1 MPTAS
6 NKTASSTTACSLADG
21 LVAWFWKHRHDH
33 FTAGRDG
40 LDWVLPLYD
49 IRSRLEAIEGR
60 GHGQFPA
67 FAIWGPSQTGKSTLL
82 SGIIDANAN
91 DVGVG
96 SALHWGGVPIRFAG
110 DAKSNS
116 FNPYTGGM
124 DASGCVTRFHL
135 GEPKYPNFPVRLKL
149 ARPAELR
156 MALAAGYLDECV
168 CEDESGEKVVWSE
181 MSINNRFTNMF
192 KDSRRDGSAATPA
205 TVGEVWKL
213 CEIIR
218 KFVIG
223 GRDRYINLRKTLDT
237 LERNWARE
245 TVFASPKAL
254 KQWAGVVL
262 WDGNAV
268 LDAFADKMENWMAE
282 DRNHFLSD
290 KPVYCSSVLASKLVN
305 IAAYQN
311 MLDGIEDFRDLHRKI
326 RYIENERGDVL
337 LDCESGALAPGAGQ
351 AFCRSPLDF
360 GFLQGLV
367 WEIIVHLNRANISDS
382 DTGFTTFMERSD
394 LLDFPGVAVAQKG
407 ENAIDLRSNG
417 HDFTPEM
424 LTKVLKRGKT
434 SSIVYRYAETLGI
447 DGMTL
452 LNRALTPV
460 SSPNQIVSGVR
471 AWLAAAKEDYKPGE
485 KTPLPLNIAVTRAA
499 QLFNDYWH
507 NMKSEVVSASLSEHI
522 AALGWVSNP
531 KALHHFFSLTYHLA
545 GKFIRQREGEIRY
558 SREPQFF
565 DSAAPAIESE
575 YEKAGRFETDVSRRS
590 FEHMYKDP
598 DGGVN
603 FFFESLAAQAADTR
617 GNRDALATRRAAN
630 LIEEL
635 ADHCEPEVPR
645 VNVAMLVNE
654 REQDFEKFERQITTT
669 LATANANAA
678 HELFRLIKELFYV
691 EVDNMP
697 AFARSPHSSVEE
709 DLLAYIEE
717 VIAGWKKH
725 TADNSAKIAARFRTL
740 SSANINRV
748 IGYCADDVPREQFVE
763 WAHSIGLPFKDE
775 TFQLQVRRHTA
786 TWVANHLPLRKAAD
800 LRELP
805 PALAQT
811 TPPAA
816 AIVQWVSIAKM
827 LINLAH
833 VRAKEIKLDVEAEKL
848 GDDTLRELFD
858 QARELAGQNTPE
870 DVATGANSR

>member
-1 MPTAS
+1 MPTATAANSS
-6 NKTASSTTACSLADG
+6 NSTTSTAHSLADE
-21 LVAWFWKHRHDH
+21 LIAWFWKHRNDH

-40 LDWVLPLYD
+40 LDWILPLYD
-49 IRSRLEAIEGR
+49 MRSRLEALEGR
-60 GHGQFPA
+60 GRDQFPA

-82 SGIIDANAN
+82 SGIIDANAD

-135 GEPKYPNFPVRLKL
+135 GEPKYANFPVRLKL
-149 ARPAELR
+149 ARSTELR

-168 CEDESGEKVVWSE
+168 CKDENGEKIAWTE
-181 MSINNRFTNMF
+181 MTINNRFATMF
-192 KDSRRDGSAATPA
+192 KGSKRDGSAATPA
-205 TVGEVWKL
+205 TVSEVWKL

-218 KFVIG
+218 KFVAG
-223 GRDRYINLRKTLDT
+223 GRDRYLNLRKHLDT

-245 TVFASPKAL
+245 TVLASPKAL
-254 KQWAGVVL
+254 KQWIGAVL
-262 WDGNAV
+262 WDGDAV
-268 LDAFADKMENWMAE
+268 LDAFAEKMENWIAE
-282 DRNHFLSD
+282 ERNRFLSD

-311 MLDGIEDFRDLHRKI
+311 MLDGIEDFKDLHRKI
-326 RYIENERGDVL
+326 RFIENERGDIL

-351 AFCRSPLDF
+351 AFCLSPLDF

-367 WEIIVHLNRANISDS
+367 WEIVVHLNRGNISDS
-382 DTGFTTFMERSD
+382 DTGFIAFMERSD

-407 ENAIDLRSNG
+407 ENAIDLSAGGR
-417 HDFTPEM
+417 DFTPEM

-471 AWLAAAKEDYKPGE
+471 AWLTAAKEDYKPGE

-522 AALGWVSNP
+522 ASLGWVSNP
-531 KALHHFFSLTYHLA
+531 KSLHHFFSLTYHLA
-545 GKFIRQREGEIRY
+545 GKFIRQREGEVRY
-558 SREPQFF
+558 ARDPQYF

-590 FEHMYKDP
+590 FEHMYKDA

-603 FFFESLAAQAADTR
+603 FFFEALSNHAAGTR
-617 GNRDALATRRAAN
+617 GNRDALATRRVS
-630 LIEEL
+630 EL
-635 ADHCEPEVPR
+635 LTTLVNHCEPEVPR
-645 VNVAMLVNE
+645 VNFALLEME
-654 REQDFEKFERQITTT
+654 REQDFAKFEQQITST
-669 LATANANAA
+669 LATANAHAA
-678 HELFRLIKELFYV
+678 HELFRLIKKLFCV
-691 EVDNMP
+691 EEVNMTP
-697 AFARSPHSSVEE
+697 FARNQYSSSEE
-709 DLLAYIEE
+709 DLLTYVNEI
-717 VIAGWKKH
+717 ITSWKKH
-725 TADNSAKIAARFRTL
+725 TAENSAELTANFKTL
-740 SSANINRV
+740 SASIINRV
-748 IGYCADDVPREQFVE
+748 IGYCADDVPREKFVA
-763 WAHSIGLPFKDE
+763 WALGIGLPFMDD
-775 TFQLQVRRHTA
+775 TLQSQVRRHTA
-786 TWVANHLPLRKAAD
+786 TWLANHLPLRKAAD
-800 LRELP
+800 LSELP
-805 PALAQT
+805 PALSQI
-811 TPPAA
+811 TPPTT
-816 AIVQWVSIAKM
+816 AIVQWVSVAKL

-833 VRAKEIKLDVEAEKL
+833 VRSKKIKLDTDPEKP
-848 GDDTLRELFD
+848 GDDALRALFER
-858 QARELAGQNTPE
+858 AKELAASNPVETRQQ
-870 DVATGANSR
+870 